1 MKIMWKENQA
11 FEADVNGHV
20 IRMDVGSD
28 MGGDDS
34 GPRPKPLL
42 LAALGGCSGLDVL
55 AILKK
60 MKVKIDSFSIDA
72 DAHQTDEH
80 PRVYDKIHLVYR
92 FKGDDLDINKLHKAV
107 SLSQERYCGVA
118 AMLNKSAE
126 ITFEIVID

>member
-1 MKIMWKENQA
+1 MRIMWKENQS

-20 IRMDVGSD
+20 LRMDVD
-28 MGGDDS
+28 AAMGGDDS

-60 MKVKIDSFSIDA
+60 MNVELESFSIDA

-80 PRVYDKIHLVYR
+80 PRIYDKIHLIYR
-92 FKGDDLDINKLHKAV
+92 FKGKNLDVKKLNKAV

-118 AMLNKSAE
+118 AMLNKAAE
-126 ITFEIVID
+126 ITYDIVIE